1 MFAKIKN
8 ADILKRSAE
17 IPKRGRILPI
27 CIYSRKSTFTKKYS
41 KKKDTLKITSKF
53 AKSRLQILPVHF
65 TPSSVPSISFCHPH
79 RFFFFYFIMVLI
91 QPPTNHRWQ
100 NWFQNQKACEN
111 RLFSSIFL
119 SMICFTDEIQF

>member
-17 IPKRGRILPI
+17 IPKRGWNLPI

-41 KKKDTLKITSKF
+41 KKKTLSKLPLNSPNLGS
-53 AKSRLQILPVHF
+53 KSFRSILRPVLF
-65 TPSSVPSISFCHPH
+65 LPSRFVIHIVFSF
-79 RFFFFYFIMVLI
+79 FILLWFSY
-91 QPPTNHRWQ
+91 NHRQ
-100 NWFQNQKACEN
+100 TTDSKTGFKIKKACEN